1 MDICI
6 KHTLLI
12 LVLNNFK
19 LQADTIYMMYWTV
32 ILFLMVAGPLPQGWL
47 FVVSNV
53 TTLSVPMSTPTASV
67 STVNPA
73 VNLSPRPV
81 ASVESGHPLILTID
95 ISSATSWR
103 LEWSTNETGEVTLG
117 SVKSSQIGACQEST
131 PLSQPCRIN
140 VTRVRF
146 SVEHPRHGDD
156 IYCAVIIP
164 GSWSPTRTTLKTS
177 TEVNVLVPV
186 EYVHLQSS
194 SGEITEGQLIVKD
207 GERFTLNCET
217 SFCRP
222 GATIK
227 WMKDHIDVSALAD
240 DSTISNSDGLF
251 KTSANL
257 TILAERDSSL
267 IKSVVQC
274 IAFSESS
281 NATSNSTEII
291 TLRIPSQP
299 SAVSPKYIDKGE
311 VRLTWGIDRKSLYR
325 VRFDIGILPDK
336 DGLTVAPYTRQS
348 GGNIPAG
355 VLFSSRITGLQP
367 NVVYN
372 LSVIAS
378 NEVGRSAVSS
388 VYITMLSN
396 PESGIPYFYTGVALM
411 AVASLILVTFGVGV
425 AIKLK
430 RGEIPF
436 KLPVVFCSRADREPD
451 PLYEDL
457 ENLGKSDAPVIEKRI
472 KNSRKAKGD
481 GKTSLG
487 LVSGVYNS
495 IASSIHVEGGT
506 KKDNAGNIYDDIP
519 VGSALFTSSRA
530 GSTASQV
537 EGKVRLAV
545 PKSEPE
551 DVYAT
556 SEKKKPPPIFK
567 KPPSRKYKCTVATI
581 DDETQDLE
589 PGNPPTTM
597 GADGPEIGQLSE
609 LKEDE
614 PEKDDS
620 RCEYM
625 DMRVPEQ
632 PNETEY
638 VDVQRPRKEPEK
650 DS

>member
-348 GGNIPAG
+348 GD
-355 VLFSSRITGLQP
+355 
-367 NVVYN
+367 
-372 LSVIAS
+372 
-378 NEVGRSAVSS
+378 
-388 VYITMLSN
+388 

-551 DVYAT
+551 KDVYAT